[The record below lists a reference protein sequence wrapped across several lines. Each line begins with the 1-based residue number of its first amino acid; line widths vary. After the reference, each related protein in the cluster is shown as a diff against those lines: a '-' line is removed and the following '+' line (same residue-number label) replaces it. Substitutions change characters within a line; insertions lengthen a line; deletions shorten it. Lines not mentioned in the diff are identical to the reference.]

1 MEVLHLRPHP
11 AAQRGVEVAERL
23 VEQEHQRLLYEGS
36 TERHPLLLAA
46 RELTRLP
53 AEQVRDVEHLG
64 DDFDALLD
72 LLPGAALELEAE
84 GDVVERRHVR
94 VEGVILEDHRH
105 PSLVWRDAGDV
116 LLPEMHAAR
125 IRLIQTG
132 DQVERRALAAPG
144 GPEQGHERA
153 SRDLQGK
160 LVDGADLPEV
170 APKTVEA
177 ERGAADYRRSLQ
189 RRAGAHGERRRRQ
202 RRHPPR
208 VG

>member
-1 MEVLHLRPHP
+1 
-11 AAQRGVEVAERL
+11 
-23 VEQEHQRLLYEGS
+23 
-36 TERHPLLLAA
+36 
-46 RELTRLP
+46 
-53 AEQVRDVEHLG
+53 
-64 DDFDALLD
+64 
-72 LLPGAALELEAE
+72 
-84 GDVVERRHVR
+84 
-94 VEGVILEDHRH
+94 
-105 PSLVWRDAGDV
+105 
-116 LLPEMHAAR
+116 MHAAR

-189 RRAGAHGERRRRQ
+189 RRAGAQWRTAAPAASPPTPGGVDCRQSTTGPMPRQGYARRPSSGSAQ
-202 RRHPPR
+202 GSSCGTPC
-208 VG
+208 